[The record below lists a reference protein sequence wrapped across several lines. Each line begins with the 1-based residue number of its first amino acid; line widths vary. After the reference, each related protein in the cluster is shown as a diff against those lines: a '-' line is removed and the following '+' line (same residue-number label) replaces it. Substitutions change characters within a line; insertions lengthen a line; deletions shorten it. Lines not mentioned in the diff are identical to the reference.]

1 MIKPSMAAQKDQH
14 PRGIFERP
22 KASGVWWVRY
32 AAADGREHREKAGTK
47 GMALAL
53 YRKRKTEAL
62 AGKKLPERL
71 RARAVT
77 FADLAKD
84 ALAHSRAHNRSHKTD
99 AGRLA
104 ELVEW
109 FGNRPAAA
117 ITPQDIEARLARE
130 AEQRRWRPATVNRYR
145 NTMSLA
151 FRLGMGNG
159 KVGANPARL
168 VRARREN
175 NIRIRYLDQ
184 FSPDEE
190 ARLRAAIRERCPE
203 HLPEFELA
211 LNTGMRLSEQY
222 GLKWDAVNLARRVL
236 TVPPSKYGEARGV
249 PLNAAALAALR
260 ALDARAR
267 SGPWV
272 MVNPRGEQMRTP
284 RKWFEAAVQ
293 AAALPEFTWHCLR
306 HTFAS
311 RLVMMGIDLRTVQEL
326 MGHKDI
332 RMTCRY
338 AHLAPGHKLDA
349 VELLSQWGQK
359 TANETGTRTGTGKK
373 FGASATSDSAVQV
386 DLKSVS

>member
-1 MIKPSMAAQKDQH
+1 MASAKPAPH

-22 KASGVWWVRY
+22 NGSGVWWARY
-32 AAADGREHREKAGTK
+32 VGADGREHREKAGTR
-47 GMALAL
+47 GMAQAL

-62 AGKKLPERL
+62 QGKKLPERL

-84 ALAHSRAHNRSHKTD
+84 ALAYSKAHNRSHKTD

-117 ITPQDIEARLARE
+117 ITPQDIEARLGRE
-130 AEQRRWRPATVNRYR
+130 SETRQWRPATANRYR
-145 NTMSLA
+145 NTLSLA
-151 FRLGMGNG
+151 FRLGMENG
-159 KVGANPARL
+159 KVSANPARL

-175 NIRIRYLDQ
+175 NVRIRYLDQ
-184 FSPDEE
+184 FGPDEE

-203 HLPEFELA
+203 HLPEFDLA

-222 GLKWDAVNLARRVL
+222 GLTWDRVDLTRQTL

-249 PLNAAALAALR
+249 PLNAAALAAVRELDLR
-260 ALDARAR
+260 MR

-272 MVNPRGEQMRTP
+272 VVNARGERMRTP
-284 RKWFEAAVQ
+284 RKWFRAAVE
-293 AAALPEFTWHCLR
+293 ATGLREFTWHCLR

-311 RLVMMGIDLRTVQEL
+311 RLVMMGVDLRTVQEL

-338 AHLAPGHKLDA
+338 AHLAPGHKLGA
-349 VELLSQWGQK
+349 VELLGHWGRK
-359 TANETGTRTGTGKK
+359 TANETGTTTGTGKK
-373 FGASATSDSAVQV
+373 SGAQATPDRTVQLAVESAS
-386 DLKSVS
+386 